1 MGNKRID
8 NDALKTYSL
17 PMLRLLNYMLVFVLV
32 AASSPDEVLG
42 FCFENCKDS
51 VSQFETVSKISVS
64 KLEKK
69 QKNSDSHP
77 DHDCNCPVH
86 SHHCCNHVSFVS
98 FSYPSAKN
106 VFISAQ
112 NVNHLYVES
121 FLSEPALDG
130 LLRPPIS

>member
-1 MGNKRID
+1 M
-8 NDALKTYSL
+8 ALKTYSL
-17 PMLRLLNYMLVFVLV
+17 SMLRLLNYMLVFILV

-42 FCFENCKDS
+42 SCIEDCKDS
-51 VSQFETVSKISVS
+51 ASQFETVSKNSIS
-64 KLEKK
+64 KLVEK
-69 QKNSDSHP
+69 QKNSDSHS

-106 VFISAQ
+106 VIPPVQSTS
-112 NVNHLYVES
+112 HLHVEP
-121 FLSEPALDG
+121 FLSEPSLDG